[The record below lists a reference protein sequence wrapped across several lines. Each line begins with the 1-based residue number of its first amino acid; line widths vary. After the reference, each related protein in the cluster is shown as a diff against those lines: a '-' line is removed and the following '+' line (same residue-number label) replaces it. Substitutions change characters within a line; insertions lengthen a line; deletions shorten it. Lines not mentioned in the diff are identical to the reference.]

1 MLPVAI
7 LAGGLATR
15 LHPTT
20 LTIPKSLIKVAGK
33 PFIFHQL
40 KNLSEQG
47 ITDIVLC
54 TGHLGEMI
62 KSYVGDG
69 SKFDLKILYS
79 SDGNKLL
86 GTGGAI
92 KKALPLL
99 GNQFFILYGD
109 TYLPIK
115 FDSIEQSY
123 LSNNFSYLMTVLK
136 NDGMWDQSNAFFVN
150 DKLIEYNKQNPTSK
164 MRYIDYGLSIVSKNI
179 FDKYSEDT
187 FFDLSDIFQYLSKQ
201 KQLVGLEVFKRF
213 YEIGTPN
220 SLKETEG
227 YLSNLN
233 KWYENKL
240 NV

>member
-40 KNLSEQG
+40 KNLREQG

-79 SDGNKLL
+79 SDGRKLL

-150 DKLIEYNKQNPTSK
+150 DRLIEYNKKNPTSK

-187 FFDLSDIFQYLSKQ
+187 FFDLSDIFHYLSKQ
-201 KQLVGLEVFKRF
+201 RQLVGLEVFKRF

-227 YLSNLN
+227 FLSNLN
-233 KWYENKL
+233 IRRK
-240 NV
+240 

>member
-7 LAGGLATR
+7 LVGGLATR

-20 LTIPKSLIKVAGK
+20 LTIPKSLVKVAGK

-40 KNLSEQG
+40 KKLRKQG
-47 ITDIVLC
+47 VKNIVLC

-99 GNQFFILYGD
+99 GDKFFVLYGD
-109 TYLPIK
+109 TILPIK
-115 FDSIEQSY
+115 FNNVEKAFLSCEQ
-123 LSNNFSYLMTVLK
+123 LCLMTILK
-136 NDGMWDQSNAFFVN
+136 NKGKWDKSNVFLKKNF
-150 DKLIEYNKQNPTSK
+150 LIEYNKQKPTTK
-164 MRYIDYGLSIVSKNI
+164 MEYIDYGLSVLSSNI
-179 FDKYSEDT
+179 FDRYSNKKKI
-187 FFDLSDIFQYLSKQ
+187 DLSSVFETLSTEN
-201 KQLVGLEVFKRF
+201 QLKGFEVYERF
-213 YEIGTPN
+213 YEIGTHN
-220 SLKETEG
+220 SIKETEK
-227 YLSNLN
+227 YLN
-233 KWYENKL
+233 KS
-240 NV
+240 

>member
-7 LAGGLATR
+7 LVGGLATR

-40 KNLSEQG
+40 KNLREQG

-99 GNQFFILYGD
+99 GDKFFVLYGD
-109 TYLPIK
+109 TFYL
-115 FDSIEQSY
+115 
-123 LSNNFSYLMTVLK
+123 LNL
-136 NDGMWDQSNAFFVN
+136 
-150 DKLIEYNKQNPTSK
+150 
-164 MRYIDYGLSIVSKNI
+164 IVSKNHIYQII
-179 FDKYSEDT
+179 FMFNDNTKK
-187 FFDLSDIFQYLSKQ
+187 QRQMGSK
-201 KQLVGLEVFKRF
+201 
-213 YEIGTPN
+213 
-220 SLKETEG
+220 
-227 YLSNLN
+227 
-233 KWYENKL
+233 
-240 NV
+240 